1 MCRNGEYISGEGFH
15 YTCPVLEFRP
25 CFTGHSCTQGAGL
38 QRSLTQPDTT
48 LLHCC
53 NKVDQVFC
61 PFLVCYSYQW
71 SLNSWIVAAKHIDG
85 DPPSRN
91 GGGGICP
98 FMTYLETTS
107 LQARPPQ
114 RGYLRYPI
122 GGLCTSGQPCV
133 ALHTR
138 TQRQTAFG
146 ELPFL
151 CGGTGRERP
160 VCLVAWILLAVSP
173 VWLLSVSVASNA
185 INQGPE
191 G

>member
-1 MCRNGEYISGEGFH
+1 MQEWGVCIRRRIPLHASCSWIS
-15 YTCPVLEFRP
+15 CVS
-25 CFTGHSCTQGAGL
+25 FTGQSCRQGAGL
-38 QRSLTQPDTT
+38 QRSLTEPNAT
-48 LLHCC
+48 LSHHCT
-53 NKVDQVFC
+53 KVDSIFC
-61 PFLVCYSYQW
+61 PFLVCYNYQW
-71 SLNSWIVAAKHIDG
+71 SCI
-85 DPPSRN
+85 

-98 FMTYLETTS
+98 FLTLYLETTG
-107 LQARPPQ
+107 LQAGPPQ

-122 GGLCTSGQPCV
+122 VGLCTSGRPCV

-160 VCLVAWILLAVSP
+160 VCLVVWILLAVSP

-185 INQGPE
+185 INQGPK